1 MAKAMKATK
10 ATKKRG
16 KEGGKEGKLDDLVAQ
31 TLGKLSEDLLS
42 RGSIHVEVVD
52 QAGVRF
58 LVQRGGHIEAGPAE
72 GAAVRIRGPAERIKA
87 LLGGKKHPSAVFV
100 EGGIEV
106 AGDVQ
111 QITALSEELPV
122 LTLGRRRS

>member
-10 ATKKRG
+10 ATKKRAKDG
-16 KEGGKEGKLDDLVAQ
+16 GKLDDLVAQ

-42 RGSIHVEVVD
+42 RGSIHVEIVD
-52 QAGVRF
+52 QEGVRF

-72 GAAVRIRGPAERIKA
+72 SAAVRIRGSAERIKA